1 MRSRSRTPRTLRTLA
16 ALAPLAA
23 SAALATPAAAGAG
36 APAAEGPARLVDVR
50 AAHHPGYDRLVF
62 EFAGPLPS
70 AHAVTRVAEV
80 PNEATG
86 EPVRLAGRVKLAVT
100 LRGTVSADLDGRPT
114 APTRRAF
121 GLPDVLEVARA
132 GDFEAVTTYGV
143 GLTSAATV
151 RVRTLSAPSRLV
163 LYVDTPTQGGPVSV
177 SFAGSSPGPPSRSG
191 RRACAPGDPG
201 PAGSAA
207 SPSSTASPGCGSP
220 AAAGAEVLLG

>member
-100 LRGTVSADLDGRPT
+100 LRGTVSADLGGRPT

-132 GDFEAVTTYGV
+132 RDFEAVTTYGV

-163 LYVDTPTQGGPVSV
+163 LDVDTPTQGGPVSV
-177 SFAGSSPGPPSRSG
+177 SFAGSSPGPRSRSG
-191 RRACAPGDPG
+191 RRACAPGVPG
-201 PAGSAA
+201 LAGSAA
-207 SPSSTASPGCGSP
+207 SPSSTASPGCG
-220 AAAGAEVLLG
+220 